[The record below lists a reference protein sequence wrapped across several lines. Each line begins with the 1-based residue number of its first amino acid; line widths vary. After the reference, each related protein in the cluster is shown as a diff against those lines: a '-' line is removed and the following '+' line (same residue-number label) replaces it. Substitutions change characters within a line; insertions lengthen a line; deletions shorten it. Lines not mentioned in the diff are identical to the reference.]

1 MPGKSANGMSPCAC
15 SLSEKTKKFPKKRA
29 SLEKIK
35 KTPPEKVCHFLI
47 GNPALTT

>member
-15 SLSEKTKKFPKKRA
+15 SLSEKNKKEFPKKRA

-35 KTPPEKVCHFLI
+35 KTPPEKVS
-47 GNPALTT
+47 AAS